1 MTGPARKM
9 PHDGSRRRT
18 GACAGST
25 TPSSGLGRWVI
36 AATGAVAED
45 GVMQWALLER
55 DEQGAKHTTLLAK
68 SLLTAAAIV
77 VLVGVGFAVGI
88 MWQPKTQLSNETGK
102 LFLQAVFIVA
112 VGAVVAFFVET
123 VRERRAKQAED
134 TRKARERKAAEDAAR
149 LETAE
154 RERDNALIT
163 LNEFID
169 KLDAAYVDVKR
180 IRRVLAAKAKPDL
193 SGSIGRSEY
202 WTDMLDLNE
211 QQIDLEQL
219 AKDADMCAERLP
231 ELAAVATAVDAME
244 RYVKTIW
251 DECEDKY
258 ASTPDTIP
266 VASLERLA
274 GFLASVHRTAAGQQ
288 HLLSTTIGGF
298 TGPYRR
304 ARSTLIRAKTDWR
317 VRPAVEVVP
326 GPDASP

>member
-1 MTGPARKM
+1 M

-244 RYVKTIW
+244 RYVALRGERW
-251 DECEDKY
+251 VA
-258 ASTPDTIP
+258 ASD
-266 VASLERLA
+266 SA
-274 GFLASVHRTAAGQQ
+274 GGDGSPGDAA
-288 HLLSTTIGGF
+288 
-298 TGPYRR
+298 
-304 ARSTLIRAKTDWR
+304 A
-317 VRPAVEVVP
+317 EE
-326 GPDASP
+326 